1 MIELKPY
8 SRDAFIHRS
17 EVDLIQGKFKQF
29 FESGGR
35 ESLPKAILFRG
46 ERGFGKTWL
55 CFHLHRTILPQF
67 SNLTSLYIALFPL
80 PEEYDRGERE
90 WVIPPEP
97 QPEDT
102 CKKLIVWVC
111 DQLAILYPND
121 PTLLEARRALV
132 GGVEAQFTGGK
143 ALVLILDS
151 VFEADWD
158 LLETVEQ
165 NFLAP
170 LAELSNVFFI
180 MTGRGRP
187 YPWISPALRIGMK
200 EETLKDF
207 PIEKLIEKETPK
219 DSPREQLAERNK
231 KIEELSGGSPL
242 VSYALLQSD
251 DPVRALDE
259 VAGYLLEVIPPSLE
273 RRRVRE
279 AFEALC
285 VLDEFREGEMEIM
298 LKAYYE
304 AKKQPMPPNPI
315 REVRDDLLKTYLF
328 RWEGGGFRVDASL
341 RNVLQQ
347 YLKHHQPDLW
357 KQLNC
362 AAYKIYLSYA
372 EKYPQYREE
381 YEELAAPFR
390 KTLATAGA
398 LADCERTIQT
408 VQPA

>member
-1 MIELKPY
+1 MIKLKPY
-8 SRDAFIHRS
+8 SKDAFIHRP

-29 FESGGR
+29 VESGGR
-35 ESLPKAILFRG
+35 EAPPKAILFRG
-46 ERGFGKTWL
+46 ERGFGKSWL

-80 PEEYDRGERE
+80 PKEYDKRERE
-90 WVIPPEP
+90 WVISSESK
-97 QPEDT
+97 PEDT
-102 CKKLIVWVC
+102 CKKLMVWIC

-143 ALVLILDS
+143 VLVLILDS

-165 NFLAP
+165 NILAP
-170 LAELSNVFFI
+170 LAELPNVFFI

-187 YPWISPALRIGMK
+187 YPWISPALRVEMK

-207 PIEKLIEKETPK
+207 PIE
-219 DSPREQLAERNK
+219 QLAKGDETIK
-231 KIEELSGGSPL
+231 ELSGGSPL
-242 VSYALLQSD
+242 VGYALLQSD
-251 DPVRALDE
+251 DSVRALDE
-259 VAGYLLEVIPPSLE
+259 VAGYLLDVIPPSLE

-285 VLDEFREGEMEIM
+285 VLNEFREGEMEVMIQ
-298 LKAYYE
+298 AYYQARGE
-304 AKKQPMPPNPI
+304 PVPKKSI
-315 REVRDDLLKTYLF
+315 RDLRDDLLKTYLF

-357 KQLNC
+357 QKLNC
-362 AAYKIYLSYA
+362 AAYTIYLSYA
-372 EKYPQYREE
+372 EKYQQYRTQ
-381 YEELAAPFR
+381 YEELANPF
-390 KTLATAGA
+390 KEALAATGA